1 VRIETG
7 RTHQIRVHM
16 ASIGHPV
23 VGDTLYGAS
32 SQLTDQR
39 AANAAPSRAARRKA
53 EPERLRLGRN
63 FLHAAEL
70 EFTHPVTGKPL
81 QLSAFLPA
89 ELAGFLKKVEDD
101 PAAAAASN
109 KSGNPAIGKIK

>member
-1 VRIETG
+1 
-7 RTHQIRVHM
+7 
-16 ASIGHPV
+16 
-23 VGDTLYGAS
+23 
-32 SQLTDQR
+32 
-39 AANAAPSRAARRKA
+39 
-53 EPERLRLGRN
+53 
-63 FLHAAEL
+63 
-70 EFTHPVTGKPL
+70 L